1 MPYKTEK
8 MKLDSPFFDRR
19 VKLLPC
25 MKEMI
30 HILYSEG
37 RSITSLAKQFNVNK
51 RLIQFELFP
60 ERKQKNI
67 NDREKRGGWK
77 TYYKGGSEWAE
88 VMKDHRRYKN
98 KVLNAYPLDNIK

>member
-8 MKLDSPFFDRR
+8 LKLNSPFFDRR

-30 HILYSEG
+30 LILHG
-37 RSITSLAKQFNVNK
+37 DGKSIRSLAIQFNVDK

-60 ERKQKNI
+60 ERKQKNKE
-67 NDREKRGGWK
+67 DRKKRGGSMI
-77 TYYKGGSEWAE
+77 YYKGGEEWNQTMRE
-88 VMKDHRRYKN
+88 HRQYKN
-98 KVLNAYPLDNIK
+98 KVLSKLKSE